1 MSRILIVS
9 HGHPDFNKGGAEV
22 AAYNLFKELRRHEHD
37 AYFLART
44 ELLPHGGAAFSQRKD
59 SREILFHTKMDDGFL
74 FSSLKTKHLW
84 GDLNELLQKIKPDV
98 VHFHHYFQI
107 GIEAIEIVRRVLP
120 NTRIILTLHEYLA
133 ICHNNGLMYKTNDKV
148 CYRYNPRD
156 CNNCFPEKS
165 PGDFFL
171 REQYFKNIFKRVDHF
186 ISPSHFLKDR
196 YVDWGIAETKIS
208 VIENGQPKTDICIA
222 SDRKSEPKN
231 LPKVKVAFF
240 GQVNPYKGID
250 ILLSAIDSLSK
261 KYREMLT
268 VEIHG
273 ANFSNQRSEYQERIK
288 QLLKRTKGV
297 VTFCGSYE
305 PFELPKLL
313 SSTDW
318 VIIPSVWWE
327 NSPMV
332 IQEAFNA
339 GVPIIASDIGGMA
352 EKIKDEVDGLHF
364 RTGKPK
370 DLAAVI
376 IRIIEDTSLRAK
388 LADNI
393 KPPLTIV
400 DCLEQHIEIYG
411 ANSHVVQGQE
421 TSEIA

>member
-1 MSRILIVS
+1 MNRILVVS

-22 AAYNLFKELRRHEHD
+22 AAYNLFKELRRHCHD

-84 GDLNELLQKIKPDV
+84 GDLRELLLKIKPDV

-107 GIEAIEIVRRVLP
+107 GIEAIEVVRKTLP

-133 ICHNNGLMYKTNDKV
+133 ICHNNGLMYKTNDKL
-148 CYRYNPRD
+148 CYQYTPRD
-156 CNNCFPEKS
+156 CNNCFPDKS

-171 REQYFKNIFKRVDHF
+171 REQYFKNIFRRVDHF
-186 ISPSHFLKDR
+186 VSPSRFLKNR
-196 YVDWGIAETKIS
+196 YVDWGVSEKAIS
-208 VIENGQPKTDICIA
+208 VIENGQPKPEGIIA
-222 SDRKSEPKN
+222 RENSVERSSSGKIK
-231 LPKVKVAFF
+231 LAFF

-250 ILLSAIDSLSK
+250 VLLSAIASLGK
-261 KYREMLT
+261 KYRERLV

-273 ANFSNQRSEYQERIK
+273 ANFNNQRGEYQEKIK
-288 QLLKRTKGV
+288 RLLRRTRDV

-305 PFELPKLL
+305 SHELPRLL
-313 SSTDW
+313 SGTDW
-318 VIIPSVWWE
+318 VVIPSIWWE

-332 IQEAFNA
+332 IQEAFTA
-339 GVPIIASDIGGMA
+339 RVPIITSDIGGMA

-364 RTGKPK
+364 RAGKHQ
-370 DLAAVI
+370 DLAEVI
-376 IRIIEDTSLRAK
+376 VRIIEDSTLRGK
-388 LADNI
+388 LVDNI
-393 KPPLTIV
+393 APPLTIEE
-400 DCLEQHIEIYG
+400 CLNQHIKIYG
-411 ANSHVVQGQE
+411 IKYHAVQKQE
-421 TSEIA
+421 ASEIA